1 MTPNDVVENSRH
13 YLNPPSIHP
22 TMLRPLLALASLY
35 LAAGLCR
42 ADVTTRSE
50 QTFPA
55 RPDVVVSLTNVNGSI
70 DIQGWDKPEVSLV
83 AEKSAATAEALEK
96 IKVQIDARP
105 DHIAIK
111 TDYPH
116 RFFESSRGSVRY
128 WLRVPTAASIDK
140 IESVNCPIAIKGV
153 EGSTAI
159 SSVNGK
165 IAITGLSSSLSLE
178 TVNGSARIE
187 ATRLP
192 AGSELKLHSV
202 NGAIDLALPAQVSA
216 RFDIST
222 VGGRVTSAFPL
233 ASSGFIGRTFH
244 GTTGTGAARVQI
256 DTVNG
261 TVAITQR

>member
-1 MTPNDVVENSRH
+1 
-13 YLNPPSIHP
+13 
-22 TMLRPLLALASLY
+22 MLRPFLALVSLF
-35 LAAGLCR
+35 LAAGFCR
-42 ADVTTRSE
+42 ADVSTRSE
-50 QTFPA
+50 KTFPA

-70 DIQGWDKPEVSLV
+70 DVQGWDKPEVSLV
-83 AEKSAATAEALEK
+83 AEKSATTTAALEK
-96 IKVQIDARP
+96 IRIEIDARP

-128 WLRVPTAASIDK
+128 WLRVPAAAAIDK

-187 ATRLP
+187 VTRLP

-202 NGAIDLALPAQVSA
+202 NGALDLALPAQVSA

-233 ASSGFIGRTFH
+233 ASSGFIGRSFH
-244 GTTGTGAARVQI
+244 GTTGSGDARVQI

-261 TVAITQR
+261 TVAIAQR